1 MSEEN
6 RLSCAVVRDLLPLCA
21 DGLAS
26 AETKGA
32 VFKHLE
38 TCADC
43 KEIYKN
49 MTENIEPAA
58 DADEIDYMKTVRKKS
73 SKKAVFAAL
82 GALVAVLTA
91 LFVKFYCIGSPTDNY
106 TLTYLEP
113 TAKSVRFGMHFN
125 DPNRILR
132 RVTTAKDGSVVLY
145 SGLPLPWEHKRAFNV
160 EMEKPQDGVLNIGG
174 ATVEKNGEV
183 ISAFANRLYSTKTP
197 YVGDISAIG
206 KVARALNV
214 TSLGSFK
221 NELLTDSEPYVWI
234 MKFENE
240 VSNPPLFEEKMQAY
254 ACVLI
259 SLIDNLGEVRAE
271 YTAKTEHGT
280 ETKTVVYTKEMC
292 DKMAGADVKF
302 FATSAKDVQNLIKI
316 LGLDE

>member
-1 MSEEN
+1 MNEEN

-21 DGLAS
+21 DSVAS
-26 AETKGA
+26 DETKAA
-32 VFKHLE
+32 VLTHLE

-43 KEIYKN
+43 KKIYEN
-49 MTENIEPAA
+49 MTEKIEPAA
-58 DADEIDYMKTVRKKS
+58 DGGEIDYMKTVRKKS
-73 SKKAVFAAL
+73 SKKAFFAAL
-82 GALVAVLTA
+82 GVLAAVLIA
-91 LFVKFYCIGSPTDNY
+91 LFVKFYCIGSPSDNY

-113 TAKSVRFGMHFN
+113 TAKSVRFGMYFN

-160 EMEKPQDGVLNIGG
+160 AVAKPKDGVLNIGG
-174 ATVEKNGEV
+174 ATVEKDGEV
-183 ISAFANRLYSTKTP
+183 VSAFANRLYSTKTP
-197 YVGDISAIG
+197 YIGDISAIG

-214 TSLGSFK
+214 TSLGPFK

-234 MKFENE
+234 MEFENE

-259 SLIDNLGEVRAE
+259 SLIDNLSEVRAE

-292 DKMAGADVKF
+292 DKTAGADVKS
-302 FATSAKDVQNLIKI
+302 FANSAKDVQNLIKI
-316 LGLDE
+316 LGINE